1 MSFGAD
7 PFVVD
12 PVPRLIAASEW
23 DPLAAG
29 LAQRA
34 RALNALLRDAYGERR
49 IVRAGVVSAR
59 DDRARGGL

>member
-1 MSFGAD
+1 MSFGPD

-12 PVPRLIAASEW
+12 PVPRLIRGGEW

-49 IVRAGVVSAR
+49 IVQAGVLSER
-59 DDRARGGL
+59 DDRAGRGL